1 MYFILCC
8 NRFCAFA
15 VTWIRVIL
23 LLALLAERE
32 KMWFIFRLCRKMNH
46 IFSLSASEARNRITL
61 IQVTANAQNLL
72 QQSIIKANL
81 ISIELPNLI
90 NNYGLY
96 ALAIVLIIR
105 AMGDFKYVGFFKTI
119 KNTPFADYDTRYYSP
134 LCLFLGLNILV
145 IQYLMSR

>member
-1 MYFILCC
+1 
-8 NRFCAFA
+8 
-15 VTWIRVIL
+15 
-23 LLALLAERE
+23 
-32 KMWFIFRLCRKMNH
+32 MNH
-46 IFSLSASEARNRITL
+46 IFSLSASEASNRITL

-105 AMGDFKYVGFFKTI
+105 AMGDF
-119 KNTPFADYDTRYYSP
+119 NT
-134 LCLFLGLNILV
+134 
-145 IQYLMSR
+145 